1 MNKGLIALAAGTFAL
16 GMSEFVMMGIL
27 PDVAQDLSVS
37 IPQAGHLIS
46 SYALGVCI
54 GALSLIVLRT
64 LKPKLILELLA
75 SVMLAGA
82 LLAVCSVNYP
92 MLLAARFIEGLPHGA
107 YFGVASIVA
116 VRLADEGRKA
126 SAVAIMCAGMSVA
139 NLIGNPLATFL
150 SSAVSWRLPFCVLM
164 LVSSATILLLARWVP
179 SLDAVPD
186 NGLKGQF
193 RFLKNLDPWLIIGAT
208 MLGNGGIF
216 CWYSYISPLLQNQ
229 SGFSASVLP
238 FLMVVAGLG
247 MFIGNL
253 AAGRLSDRYRPGT
266 VTFCLQAIAA
276 ISLTAVFFMSG
287 TGWLTVMLMFVLCA
301 CLFGIGSPEQLMI
314 IEHAK
319 GGEML
324 AGCCIQIAFNFGNA
338 MGAFLGGLPI
348 DAGLPYNYAALVGIP
363 VAAAGAILMF
373 IFHRRCE

>member
-179 SLDAVPD
+179 SLDA
-186 NGLKGQF
+186 
-193 RFLKNLDPWLIIGAT
+193 
-208 MLGNGGIF
+208 
-216 CWYSYISPLLQNQ
+216 
-229 SGFSASVLP
+229 
-238 FLMVVAGLG
+238 
-247 MFIGNL
+247 
-253 AAGRLSDRYRPGT
+253 
-266 VTFCLQAIAA
+266 
-276 ISLTAVFFMSG
+276 
-287 TGWLTVMLMFVLCA
+287 
-301 CLFGIGSPEQLMI
+301 
-314 IEHAK
+314 
-319 GGEML
+319 
-324 AGCCIQIAFNFGNA
+324 
-338 MGAFLGGLPI
+338 
-348 DAGLPYNYAALVGIP
+348 GLPYNYAALVGIP